1 MGKGNRTSSKR
12 NTDAIRDLPTM
23 YSEEIQRYRDYA
35 EARKNS
41 RMYTQESMSE
51 YMDKANQ
58 YFNEQDRNGKP
69 YTVAGLLLALDI
81 NKHSWSRISNG
92 EFDYQLEEYL
102 ESVDKLSTENDGIPQ
117 TPLIAWSDFAEK
129 CSLKIQAQ
137 REEKCSSLRGNPAGN
152 IFLLKAQNGFREDDS
167 PNHVTQNLVICDGE
181 QARKALELLR

>member
-1 MGKGNRTSSKR
+1 MSKGNRTNSKR
-12 NTDAIRDLPTM
+12 NTEAIKDLPTM
-23 YSEEIQRYRDYA
+23 YSKEIQRYREYA

-58 YFNEQDRNGKP
+58 YFNEQDKHGKP

-92 EFDYQLEEYL
+92 EFDYQLEEFI
-102 ESVDKLSTENDGIPQ
+102 EQNPELSTVDSGI
-117 TPLIAWSDFAEK
+117 PLIAWSDFAEK

-167 PNHVTQNLVICDGE
+167 PNHVTQNLVICDAE
-181 QARKALELLR
+181 QAKKAMELLR